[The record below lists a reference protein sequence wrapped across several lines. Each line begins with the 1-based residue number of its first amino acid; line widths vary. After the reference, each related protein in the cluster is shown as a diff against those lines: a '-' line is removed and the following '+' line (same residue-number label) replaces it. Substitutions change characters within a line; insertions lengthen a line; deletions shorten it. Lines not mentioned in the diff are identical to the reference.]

1 MASMDKIALLELIRK
16 IGLEDGDIDFL
27 REGLKVLAEAVM
39 DAEVSQLIGPERF
52 EREKMFYKPRY
63 GVDL

>member
-1 MASMDKIALLELIRK
+1 MGISIFCGK
-16 IGLEDGDIDFL
+16 
-27 REGLKVLAEAVM
+27 KVLAEAVM
-39 DAEVSQLIGPERF
+39 DAAVSQLIGPERF